1 MARLE
6 ELVNPSDLLAA
17 IKSGSLKN
25 ELLKKYKTSDQE
37 LAMMLLPLYRQGEM
51 TKEEFNKFFQG
62 IPLTGEQAPTA
73 QAAESAQPKPPDE
86 PPSEI
91 LATLSKLFHRKS
103 SAEPKPAP
111 KEEPA
116 SLVSAEPEPTPEPQ
130 EELVILEE
138 EPPSPPQKE
147 APAPPSASV
156 SPQREIE
163 TLDLK
168 FEEFEEE
175 EPFPEPPKEREAIRM
190 PDSATL
196 QDLVDT
202 IFAKI
207 TAIENRVEAL
217 EKKVGTD

>member
-6 ELVNPSDLLAA
+6 ELVTPSDLLAA

-25 ELLKKYKTSDQE
+25 ELLKKYRTSDQE

-62 IPLTGEQAPTA
+62 IPLTGEQAQAA
-73 QAAESAQPKPPDE
+73 QAEESGQPKTPDE

-103 SAEPKPAP
+103 SAEPKPEP
-111 KEEPA
+111 KEEPTVSA
-116 SLVSAEPEPTPEPQ
+116 SAEPAPAPEPQ
-130 EELVILEE
+130 EELEVLEE
-138 EPPSPPQKE
+138 EPPPVPLRKE
-147 APAPPSASV
+147 APVPPSASV
-156 SPQREIE
+156 APERDVE

-168 FEEFEEE
+168 FDDEELL
-175 EPFPEPPKEREAIRM
+175 PEPPKAREAISI

-217 EKKVGTD
+217 EKKIRMH

>member
-1 MARLE
+1 MCMARLE

-37 LAMMLLPLYRQGEM
+37 LAMMLLPMYRQGEM

-62 IPLTGEQAPTA
+62 IPLTGEQALA
-73 QAAESAQPKPPDE
+73 SQAEESAQPKPPDE

-111 KEEPA
+111 KEEPTALA
-116 SLVSAEPEPTPEPQ
+116 SAQPEPAPEPQ
-130 EELVILEE
+130 EELVVLEE
-138 EPPSPPQKE
+138 VPPAPLHEE
-147 APAPPSASV
+147 APAPPSVSV
-156 SPQREIE
+156 SVAQEDESP
-163 TLDLK
+163 LDLK
-168 FEEFEEE
+168 FEEE
-175 EPFPEPPKEREAIRM
+175 EPLPEPPKAREAIRI

-217 EKKVGTD
+217 EKKVGMD

>member
-25 ELLKKYKTSDQE
+25 ELLKKYRTSDQE

-62 IPLTGEQAPTA
+62 IPLTGEQAA
-73 QAAESAQPKPPDE
+73 QAEESAQPKPPDE

-111 KEEPA
+111 KEEPTA
-116 SLVSAEPEPTPEPQ
+116 VVFAEPEPAPEPQ

-138 EPPSPPQKE
+138 EPPAPPQKE
-147 APAPPSASV
+147 APAPPSASM
-156 SPQREIE
+156 SEPAREIE

-175 EPFPEPPKEREAIRM
+175 EPLPEPPKAREAIKV

-217 EKKVGTD
+217 EKKVGMD

>member
-25 ELLKKYKTSDQE
+25 ELLKKYRTSDQE

-62 IPLTGEQAPTA
+62 IPLTGDLAA
-73 QAAESAQPKPPDE
+73 QAEESAQPKPPDE

-111 KEEPA
+111 KEEPTA
-116 SLVSAEPEPTPEPQ
+116 LASAEPEPAPEPK

-138 EPPSPPQKE
+138 EPPAPLQE
-147 APAPPSASV
+147 ATPAPPSASM
-156 SPQREIE
+156 SEPAREIE

-168 FEEFEEE
+168 FEEEE
-175 EPFPEPPKEREAIRM
+175 EPLPEPPKAREAM
-190 PDSATL
+190 KVPDSATL

-217 EKKVGTD
+217 EKKIGMD